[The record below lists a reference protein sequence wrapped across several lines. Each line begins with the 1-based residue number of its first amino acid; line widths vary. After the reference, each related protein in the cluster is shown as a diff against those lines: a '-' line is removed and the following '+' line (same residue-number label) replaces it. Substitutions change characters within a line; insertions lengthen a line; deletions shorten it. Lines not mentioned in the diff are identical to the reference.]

1 MKFQSY
7 ECARAVSFALLAM
20 SLSAQAQETLRTEEV
35 RVTASRVEQELL
47 DVPMSVS
54 VVTKEEIERSNAKT
68 VGDVLK
74 NVPGVRVM
82 NDGSQGMKRIQIR
95 GEDAFRT
102 VVMIDGQR
110 IAEHKSMSGAPI
122 LIDPSMIER
131 IEVIKGPASV
141 LYGSDAIGG
150 AVNIITKKGGER
162 PVQGEVSAGMTS
174 GNSGTSLSGSIF
186 GAYEGWEYR
195 VAASHEKAGN
205 LHTPFGEVENTDFSA
220 KNASLYVAYNFT
232 EDLKAGVTLD
242 HYDLDFNTGLQ
253 DMASAGY
260 DDFLVAVPEWKRTK
274 AGAFVEAKNLTENL
288 VRVRADA
295 FYQKSDKWMHNRVWV
310 SPMPIYSMKMDNY
323 ADNELD
329 QYGVSLQTDWQ
340 LGDLHYLIAG
350 YEFNYDD
357 LEALTNTHTRSDWS
371 MPGRE
376 DGYTRKQSRNTG
388 YQQMHAVYAAMESLL
403 PADFTLNYGARYTW
417 VESEVKTWEGETSQS
432 TDATTD
438 PGVPGLAYK
447 DKKSSSD
454 GRAVFN
460 LGTVWR
466 GIEHTALRATWAQ
479 GFRAPNLMERY
490 IPTSMGGGNVV
501 ANPDLEPERSNNYE
515 IGARFTPGRAVLD
528 VAVFYSDADN
538 YIATFEVEPD
548 TYMNKNVAGAKT
560 HGIEI
565 EASYRFE
572 NGFEPYVNGT
582 WMRRKFEQDG
592 HSTYDSGT
600 PELYG
605 RYGVRWYGELQGAS
619 LRTDFYAVSQSET
632 AQYDFDSK
640 ETTGYAGS
648 TYFNL
653 EAGVAFGP
661 QNAYSF
667 DVGLYNITDKA
678 YKLSDA
684 IYEPGRYFAA
694 KFNAKF

>member
-1 MKFQSY
+1 
-7 ECARAVSFALLAM
+7 M

-54 VVTKEEIERSNAKT
+54 VMTKEQIERSSAKT
-68 VGDVLK
+68 VGDLLK

-110 IAEHKSMSGAPI
+110 ITEHKSMSGAPI

-150 AVNIITKKGGER
+150 AINIITKKGGER

-174 GNSGTSLSGSIF
+174 GNSGTSVSGSIF
-186 GAYEGWEYR
+186 GAFNGWEYR
-195 VAASHEKAGN
+195 VSASHEKADN
-205 LHTPFGEVENTDFSA
+205 LHTPLGEVENTDFSA
-220 KNASLYVAYNFT
+220 KNASLYLAYNFN
-232 EDLKAGVTLD
+232 EDVKAGLTLD

-253 DMASAGY
+253 DMAEAGY
-260 DDFLVAVPEWKRTK
+260 DDFLVAVPKWKRTK
-274 AGAFVEAKNLTENL
+274 VGAFVEAKNLTENL

-295 FYQKSDKWMHNRVWV
+295 FYQKSDKWMHNRVWMTQKIPV
-310 SPMPIYSMKMDNY
+310 ATLNMKMDNY

-357 LEALTNTHTRSDWS
+357 LEALTKTHTRSDWTTRVPS
-371 MPGRE
+371 P
-376 DGYTRKQSRNTG
+376 DFTDSNTRKLSRNTG
-388 YQQMHAVYAAMESLL
+388 YQQMHAVYATMESIL

-417 VESEVKTWEGETSQS
+417 VESEVKTWEGETAPS
-432 TDATTD
+432 TDMTTD
-438 PGVPGLAYK
+438 PGTPSLNYK
-447 DKKSSSD
+447 DKKSESD
-454 GRAVFN
+454 SRVVFN

-490 IPTSMGGGNVV
+490 IPTSMGGGNIVI
-501 ANPDLEPERSNNYE
+501 NPDLDPERSNNYE
-515 IGARFTPGRAVLD
+515 LGARFTPGRAVLD
-528 VAVFYSDADN
+528 VAVFYSDASN
-538 YIATFEVEPD
+538 YIQAFKIAEK
-548 TYMNKNVAGAKT
+548 TYMNKNVGSAKT
-560 HGIEI
+560 HGIEV

-572 NGFEPYVNGT
+572 NGFESYVNGT

-592 HSTYDSGT
+592 TSTYDSGT

-605 RYGVRWYGELQGAS
+605 RYGVRWYGDVQGAS

-632 AQYDFDSK
+632 ALYDFDDK
-640 ETTGYAGS
+640 VTTRYAGS

>member
-1 MKFQSY
+1 MKFQVY

-20 SLSAQAQETLRTEEV
+20 SISAQAQETLRTEEV

-162 PVQGEVSAGMTS
+162 PVEGEVSAGMTS

-205 LHTPFGEVENTDFSA
+205 LHTPFGEAENTDFSA

-253 DMASAGY
+253 DMAAAGY

-274 AGAFVEAKNLTENL
+274 AGAFIEAKNLTENL

-295 FYQKSDKWMHNRVWV
+295 FYQKSDKWMHNRVWM
-310 SPMPIYSMKMDNY
+310 SPMKMDNY

-357 LEALTNTHTRSDWS
+357 LEALTNTHTRTPFSYS
-371 MPGRE
+371 
-376 DGYTRKQSRNTG
+376 RKQSRNTG

-417 VESEVKTWEGETSQS
+417 VESEVKTWEGKTN
-432 TDATTD
+432 AAPD

-447 DKKSSSD
+447 DKKSSND

-538 YIATFEVEPD
+538 YIATFEVQSK